1 MEGLYNHV
9 LDGKGRISIPS
20 RIRSELGDT
29 FYITISTEQCLNAY
43 SQETWNGL
51 RERVRAL
58 PQIKQKKMRPL
69 FAHAASCEID
79 AQGRVLLPQHLRSF
93 AKLER
98 AVTIVGNGDCAEFW
112 DSETWNAIDVM
123 ETTPENLADVFME
136 LDF

>member
-69 FAHAASCEID
+69 FAHAARCEID

-98 AVTIVGNGDCAEFW
+98 DVTIVGNGDCAEFW

>member
-9 LDGKGRISIPS
+9 LDAKGRISIPS

-29 FYITISTEQCLNAY
+29 FYITLSTEQCLSAY
-43 SQETWNGL
+43 SQESWNGL
-51 RERVRAL
+51 RERIRAL
-58 PQIKQKKMRPL
+58 PQVKQKKMRPL
-69 FAHAASCEID
+69 FAHAARCEID

-98 AVTIVGNGDCAEFW
+98 DVTIVGNGDCAEFW
-112 DSETWNAIDVM
+112 DTDTWNAIDVE
-123 ETTPENLADVFME
+123 ETTPENIADVFME